1 MNKIIPIL
9 PCPSLKDQISF
20 YEKLGFTLAY
30 ISPRPHSY
38 AVLRLGSLELHFYG
52 SKKTVP
58 SENPQMCYVQVDEV
72 DLVYEQFTS
81 SIKMALGKIPRTGVP
96 RISKM
101 KHLKEDRRF
110 MMTDMGGNTLF
121 IGTPNEELHESP
133 AFFRNLASEEHAHS
147 FGILYDLMYSKE
159 DVSSASAMLQKF
171 FPSDLTS
178 MEVEELDLA
187 KLLLV
192 AMDIQLHQHQAADP
206 RLGDKLDELIAA
218 HGTDSADWN
227 RISRQRSILDE
238 K

>member
-110 MMTDMGGNTLF
+110 MMTDMGETRSSSGRRTRSCTNLPPFSGTLPAMSMP
-121 IGTPNEELHESP
+121 TP
-133 AFFRNLASEEHAHS
+133 
-147 FGILYDLMYSKE
+147 
-159 DVSSASAMLQKF
+159 SASF
-171 FPSDLTS
+171 T
-178 MEVEELDLA
+178 
-187 KLLLV
+187 
-192 AMDIQLHQHQAADP
+192 I
-206 RLGDKLDELIAA
+206 
-218 HGTDSADWN
+218 
-227 RISRQRSILDE
+227 
-238 K
+238 